1 MKETD
6 RKDYIGIVALLGM
19 CALTWFLAVCY
30 IFGYFGT
37 LTWLAIG
44 LFAIFNLILVNVIS
58 PPKKVYA
65 FLLMELIQIVP
76 AIIVILV
83 RAIIVR

>member
-44 LFAIFNLILVNVIS
+44 LFAVFNLMLVNVV
-58 PPKKVYA
+58 KLKRKVYA
-65 FLLMELIQIVP
+65 FLLMELIQVIP
-76 AIIVILV
+76 AVIVILV
-83 RAIIVR
+83 RTIIVK